1 MFDLQRFAVSK
12 EELLSVLT
20 RYNKTEVANNEAKF
34 VKQVTGKDLSSN
46 DYTDAEKSKLAGIAA
61 GAQVNTIETISLNG
75 VTQTNTNKNVALSLT
90 AYALKTDLEIYAKS
104 ADLTSALKYQG
115 TKASFSALPSTA
127 AKGDVWNITNA
138 GGTDAN
144 GTPVKAGDNVAYNG
158 SGWDVLGGTTDLSAY
173 LTSANAAATYLTQTD
188 ANNTYLSKT
197 TASGDYL
204 TKTDAAS
211 TYVAQVSGKGL
222 STNDFTNDYKNK
234 VDDLYANA
242 NEKILDSEIAAIF
255 ATA

>member
-1 MFDLQRFAVSK
+1 MAVSK
-12 EELLSVLT
+12 AELLSVLT
-20 RYNKTEVANNEAKF
+20 RYNKTETENNEAKF
-34 VKQVTGKDLSSN
+34 VKKVTGKDLSTN
-46 DYTDAEKSKLAGIAA
+46 DYTNAEKSKLAGIES
-61 GAQVNTIETISLNG
+61 GAQVNTIETITLNG
-75 VTQTNTNKNVALSLT
+75 VTQSNTNKTVALSLT
-90 AYALKTDLEIYAKS
+90 AYALKTDLDVYAKS

-115 TKASFSALPSTA
+115 TKTSFSQLPTNA

-144 GTPVKAGDNVAYNG
+144 GTAVKAGDNVAYNG

-188 ANNTYLSKT
+188 ANNTYLTKT

-211 TYVAQVSGKGL
+211 AYVAKVSGKGL
-222 STNDFTNDYKNK
+222 STNDFTNDYKTKLENL
-234 VDDLYANA
+234 VANA
-242 NEKILDSEIAAIF
+242 DEKITDAEIAEIF

>member
-1 MFDLQRFAVSK
+1 MAISK

-20 RYNKTEVANNEAKF
+20 RYNKTEVANNEKKF
-34 VKQVTGKDLSSN
+34 VKKVTGKDLSTN
-46 DYTDAEKSKLAGIAA
+46 DYTDADKQKLTNIES
-61 GAQVNTIETISLNG
+61 GAQVNVIENITLNG
-75 VTQTNTNKNVALSLT
+75 VAQNNTNKTVALSLT
-90 AYALKTDLEIYAKS
+90 AYALKTDLDVYAKS

-115 TKASFSALPSTA
+115 TKTSFSQLPTTA

-144 GTPVKAGDNVAYNG
+144 GTAVKAGDNVAYNG

-188 ANNTYLSKT
+188 ANNIYLTKA

-211 TYVAQVSGKGL
+211 TYVAQVTGKGL
-222 STNDFTNDYKNK
+222 STNDFSNDYKTKLDNL
-234 VDDLYANA
+234 VDNA
-242 NEKILDSEIAAIF
+242 DEKISDEEIAAIF